1 MKGTKTMW
9 QFRWQMRSSFWL
21 NECHPLLLTHKCHQI
36 CSPFYFGSG
45 FNIDLF
51 LGTLA
56 AQVLVMYY
64 QGDCSSGQL
73 SLIGF
78 RLLVVLPPLE
88 WKRMSD
94 PVMVSLWCSWIN
106 MGFGVQGPGFRKVYT
121 LPLIICVTLG
131 KSPNLLK
138 PVLSVKNFKKGIII
152 PHITCHNES
161 E

>member
-1 MKGTKTMW
+1 MTDEIKFLAEWVSPTFTDP
-9 QFRWQMRSSFWL
+9 QM
-21 NECHPLLLTHKCHQI
+21 
-36 CSPFYFGSG
+36 SPNMLSFYFGSG

-106 MGFGVQGPGFRKVYT
+106 MGFGVRGPGFRKVYT

-138 PVLSVKNFKKGIII
+138 PVLSVKNNFKKRNNTSY
-152 PHITCHNES
+152 HLS
-161 E
+161 